1 MILKL
6 PLEILEII
14 YLHLDS
20 KSCICLLKT
29 CTSLHFNLG
38 ENVKFYRHVCRGL
51 GLDTVEWCGQASD
64 RNADFWKC
72 LHDKSVAVENVLS
85 TRGVFE
91 VDRIHVDINSFK
103 LKGNAKVLQKVL
115 KLPEAHKNVPDYKPL
130 RRKLISESIFSYAMS
145 DLYFV
150 LVVSNSK
157 SYKSHLTVW
166 NTSKTI
172 SYAFSVNHH
181 SSPNSE
187 LANLWLACS
196 EDILVHKHYLIL
208 MATKA
213 EPSNFFNEAKPC
225 NSDLLYIYDLKKR
238 TDEVDHGFLVAK
250 YTLKSA
256 VRFLPLI
263 LKEGGGSKL
272 MVWGNLLLAV
282 CPETSEEYYKYEPDT
297 EPSLVIRCFDLT
309 SIMAGDM
316 DSGVQQLEL
325 VAEHRL
331 QGVRMKQPYSYIA
344 SDQKGP
350 NIVMSFS
357 RQDHH
362 CMSQQFVILS
372 LKRRETFLSSITTYN
387 TTNMTRIPSLLSLS
401 NGVRRREQ
409 SLIAASENP
418 SVFAVMDASGLVQ
431 LADGQGKFKQF
442 YPVYGISDD
451 FDTFYD
457 ELHIYGERVVTM
469 KIFHNREMSVGS
481 KNTILAVSNLEGDL
495 LWKIRTNIVLTNTG
509 ERLYLSPM
517 FNHLFVSDAK
527 KAVVYDLTSGQVKN
541 IVHYPRH
548 KRQSKE
554 LDSQDPDISAYA
566 QTGVSIWELTR
577 VGDRVLVVH
586 DVERFNPVIVD
597 FIDFLG

>member
-85 TRGVFE
+85 TREVFE

-196 EDILVHKHYLIL
+196 EDILVHKNYLIL

-362 CMSQQFVILS
+362 CMSQQFIILS

-495 LWKIRTNIVLTNTG
+495 LWKIRTNIV
-509 ERLYLSPM
+509 S
-517 FNHLFVSDAK
+517 
-527 KAVVYDLTSGQVKN
+527 
-541 IVHYPRH
+541 
-548 KRQSKE
+548 
-554 LDSQDPDISAYA
+554 
-566 QTGVSIWELTR
+566 
-577 VGDRVLVVH
+577 
-586 DVERFNPVIVD
+586 
-597 FIDFLG
+597 

>member
-196 EDILVHKHYLIL
+196 EDILVHKNYLIL

-527 KAVVYDLTSGQVKN
+527 KAVVYDLTSGKVKN